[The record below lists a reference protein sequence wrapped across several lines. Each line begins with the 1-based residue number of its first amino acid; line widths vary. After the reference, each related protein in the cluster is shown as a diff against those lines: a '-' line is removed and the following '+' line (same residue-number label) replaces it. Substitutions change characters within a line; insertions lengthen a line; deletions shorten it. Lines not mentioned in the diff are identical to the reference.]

1 MREREG
7 AWPVGFVLNYLGEIW
22 VVIRD
27 MRIRRLWLSVLCNNS
42 PPERLEEGSG
52 YSLWQDVKDFFL
64 FLVIS
69 NAHRYTCT
77 DEDTLLKLNIIP
89 ISIHICS
96 GAVYQEAT
104 SIKMSKCSMCSVC
117 ISRPSHNPAP
127 TYAKRKPIHVHET
140 VSVLVWSVT
149 SQRIFPPLP

>member
-1 MREREG
+1 
-7 AWPVGFVLNYLGEIW
+7 
-22 VVIRD
+22 

-52 YSLWQDVKDFFL
+52 YSPWQDVKDFFL

-96 GAVYQEAT
+96 GAVYEEAT
-104 SIKMSKCSMCSVC
+104 SIKMSKCPMCSVC
-117 ISRPSHNPAP
+117 
-127 TYAKRKPIHVHET
+127 TYIKVIPQFCSNLCKKKPIHVMKLCRCLFG
-140 VSVLVWSVT
+140 V
-149 SQRIFPPLP
+149 